1 MLSGSE
7 ASGAANRQDSALRCF
22 AAAQHDTSSANVSH
36 FLRSRGRGFL
46 RAFGQR
52 RLVAFLVPE
61 GMVYC
66 MSHCVADSMAQLDTG
81 EQAFLVT
88 V

>member
-52 RLVAFLVPE
+52 RLV
-61 GMVYC
+61 
-66 MSHCVADSMAQLDTG
+66 
-81 EQAFLVT
+81 
-88 V
+88 